1 MSHDHSQPDLH
12 KPALGRGTAT
22 RTTGRRIRGTMAVRI
37 TIPRLASTAAII
49 SIKPFP
55 PTPTT
60 TMQRSI
66 TVVQMAHI

>member
-1 MSHDHSQPDLH
+1 
-12 KPALGRGTAT
+12 
-22 RTTGRRIRGTMAVRI
+22 MAVRI
-37 TIPRLASTAAII
+37 TTPRLASTAAII

-60 TMQRSI
+60 PMQRSI